1 MKPTPKGLLWLKVG
15 LHAAAVLPLLWLP
28 WAFEVGRFS
37 ADPIPELLQ
46 FLGDWSLR
54 LLLLTLCISPL
65 AKKLK
70 NGALIKVRRLLG
82 LWCFT
87 YASLHLLVWLL
98 LDLQLA
104 WGQIGE
110 EIVKRG
116 FITLG
121 MVSWVV
127 LLLLAVT
134 STRGWQR
141 RLGSRW
147 QRLHNW
153 TYLAAL
159 LIPIHFWWGVKSGWM
174 EPAFYLALS
183 LGLLWWRRDKLSRW
197 WRTRLKAKHEKK
209 AVNSKA

>member
-1 MKPTPKGLLWLKVG
+1 MKLTPKGLLWLKVC
-15 LHAAAVLPLLWLP
+15 LHTAAVLPLLWLP

-70 NGALIKVRRLLG
+70 NGGLIKVRRLLG

-121 MVSWVV
+121 MVSWLV

-141 RLGSRW
+141 RLGPRW

-174 EPAFYLALS
+174 EPAFYLTLS
-183 LGLLWWRRDKLSRW
+183 LGLLWWRRDKLGRW
-197 WRTRLKAKHEKK
+197 WRARLKAKNEKN
-209 AVNSKA
+209 AVNSKV

>member
-1 MKPTPKGLLWLKVG
+1 MRLSPKGVTGLKALLHV
-15 LHAAAVLPLLWLP
+15 AAVLPLLWLP
-28 WAFEVGRFS
+28 WAFEAGRFS
-37 ADPIPELLQ
+37 ADPVPELLQ
-46 FLGDWSLR
+46 YLGDWALR

-70 NGALIKVRRLLG
+70 SGALIKVRRLLG
-82 LWCFT
+82 LWVFA

-104 WGQIGE
+104 WGQIGS

-127 LLLLAVT
+127 LLMLAVT

-141 RLGSRW
+141 RLGPRW

-153 TYLAAL
+153 VYLVAL
-159 LIPIHFWWGVKSGWM
+159 LIPIHFWWAVKSGWI
-174 EPAFYLALS
+174 EPVIYLALS

-197 WRTRLKAKHEKK
+197 WRTRMQARS
-209 AVNSKA
+209 AR

>member
-1 MKPTPKGLLWLKVG
+1 MTPKGLLWLKVC
-15 LHAAAVLPLLWLP
+15 LHTAAVLPLLWLP

-70 NGALIKVRRLLG
+70 NGGLIKVRRLLG

-121 MVSWVV
+121 MVSWLV

-174 EPAFYLALS
+174 EPAFYLTLS

-197 WRTRLKAKHEKK
+197 WRTRLKAKSENK